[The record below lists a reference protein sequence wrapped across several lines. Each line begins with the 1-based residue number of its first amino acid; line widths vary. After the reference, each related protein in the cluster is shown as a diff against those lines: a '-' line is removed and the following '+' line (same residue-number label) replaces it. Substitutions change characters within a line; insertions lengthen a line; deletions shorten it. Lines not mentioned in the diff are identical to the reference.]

1 MTSPTAERRSWRRW
15 LGVCLVLYGV
25 AGIALAAAGAVLVSA
40 SFRGV
45 DRLVDTIVAQR
56 NTIVLTLDT
65 TAAFIGNAATG
76 TESVDAILVDASTA
90 TRDAATMT
98 RSLAAAADEVA
109 RAATFQIFGQ
119 QPFGGVATSFA
130 RVSADALA
138 LASDLEGAANTIGGT
153 GEATAGL
160 RDDLRT
166 VADQVRQFSRSL
178 AGTVALDDIE
188 GAFDPPRIVLYG
200 LLAWLGIQAVAAVI
214 GGLAL
219 VLAWR
224 RPRVIVVDE
233 APNPF

>member
-1 MTSPTAERRSWRRW
+1 MTSPNLERQSWRRW
-15 LGVCLVLYGV
+15 LGLGLVLYGV

-65 TAAFIGNAATG
+65 TASFIGNAATG
-76 TESVDAILVDASTA
+76 TESVDAVLVDAATA

-98 RSLAAAADEVA
+98 RSLAAATDEVA
-109 RAATFQIFGQ
+109 QAATFQIFGQ
-119 QPFGGVATSFA
+119 QPFADVATSFTQ
-130 RVSADALA
+130 VGADALA
-138 LASDLEGAANTIGGT
+138 LAGDLDGAADTIAGT

-166 VADQVRQFSRSL
+166 VAEQVRQFSRNL
-178 AGTVALDDIE
+178 ADTVALDDIE

-200 LLAWLGIQAVAAVI
+200 LLVWLGIQAAAVLI
-214 GGLAL
+214 VGL
-219 VLAWR
+219 VLLLAR
-224 RPRVIVVDE
+224 RRSTVVIVDDS
-233 APNPF
+233 PNPF